1 MSLVQCTKCLEVV
14 EESEPCWCVF
24 TSDGLLNDAGQLHT
38 APRIAVDRNVLEM
51 QLLAEEAHRQLAYA
65 AQRQAMYD
73 EVDEHAY
80 ECLPMSKRC

>member
-38 APRIAVDRNVLEM
+38 APRIAVDRNVLDMEIA
-51 QLLAEEAHRQLAYA
+51 AEEAHRQLAYA
-65 AQRQAMYD
+65 AQREAMYR

-80 ECLPMSKRC
+80 ELYPMR

>member
-1 MSLVQCTKCLEVV
+1 MLVQCTKCLEVV

-24 TSDGLLNDAGQLHT
+24 TSDGILDSAGLLRT
-38 APRIAVDRNVLEM
+38 APRIAVDRNVLDA
-51 QLLAEEAHRQLAYA
+51 QIAAEEAHRQLAYA
-65 AQRQAMYD
+65 AQREAAYR